1 MTWYEGP
8 CRITVVGV
16 DADWPQ
22 RIVVEIRRGETV
34 VIPGTVGASEL
45 IDDSACGRGWDLSL
59 EHEYDGAWRPNVRAT
74 QGRWADVDGVRSQL
88 VWSKDHDW
96 PNRANRERN
105 VVIRIDRAE
114 ARRPAAERTTR
125 AVPVGTGSAAREAR
139 TTAATGEARA
149 TAAAPRGGWTEAG
162 SGVRVATSGGGWAS
176 GPDPAAGGRPVTSS
190 GGGTGTGGGRTT
202 ATDGGGAEVS
212 W

>member
-22 RIVVEIRRGETV
+22 RIVVDIRRGETV
-34 VIPGTVGASEL
+34 VIRGTVGASEL
-45 IDDSACGRGWDLSL
+45 IDDSACGHGWDLSL
-59 EHEYDGAWRPNVRAT
+59 EHEYNGVWRPNVRAT
-74 QGRWADVDGVRSQL
+74 QGKWADVDGVRSQL

-96 PNRANRERN
+96 PDRANRERN

-125 AVPVGTGSAAREAR
+125 AVPVGTESAARKAR
-139 TTAATGEARA
+139 TTSAVA
-149 TAAAPRGGWTEAG
+149 RGGRTEAG
-162 SGVRVATSGGGWAS
+162 SGGRVATSGGGWAA
-176 GPDPAAGGRPVTSS
+176 GADAVAGGRAVTSS
-190 GGGTGTGGGRTT
+190 GGGTDTGGRTT